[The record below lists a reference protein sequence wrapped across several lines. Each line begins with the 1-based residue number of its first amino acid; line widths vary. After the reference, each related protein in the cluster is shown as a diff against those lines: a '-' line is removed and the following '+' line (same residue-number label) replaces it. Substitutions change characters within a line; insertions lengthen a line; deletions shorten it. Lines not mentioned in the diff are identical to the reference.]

1 MEGVSFGLRGHYV
14 GFCGR
19 GGVSL
24 GMRGHYAGWS
34 LFIASVLIIK
44 PLIGV
49 KLLALV
55 GVEGFLGFDRTLRWL
70 NGGANLGFRAF
81 NSSFWLEIAFG
92 VWKIHN
98 YKFRLVVMEKNTDLL

>member
-1 MEGVSFGLRGHYV
+1 MLVFRW
-14 GFCGR
+14 R

-55 GVEGFLGFDRTLRWL
+55 GVEGF
-70 NGGANLGFRAF
+70 
-81 NSSFWLEIAFG
+81 FW
-92 VWKIHN
+92 V
-98 YKFRLVVMEKNTDLL
+98 